1 MAVLKNIY
9 LKDFR
14 LFKERKV
21 FFKDGVNIIYGKNG
35 SGKTT
40 ILEAIYYLNYGRSF
54 RTRKLKEISRKGGE
68 FSVFGVVEKE
78 AEHSIFRGVDR
89 RRAIRKVDNKK
100 AKLADILNIFFT
112 IFINSERIFD
122 FFKKRK
128 ERRRV
133 IDFFGS
139 GIDTLYINDLLNYNK
154 SLRNKNVLLK
164 KGKKEKSVYDVWTD
178 QLFFFGGK
186 IRERR
191 KSLVSELN
199 SLLNRKGIKI
209 VIMENNNTFSMEEEF
224 KRKKVMSGPHLDD
237 IIVEKE
243 NKNIFIYGSK
253 GIWKMAYF
261 NIIESYIALFHRK
274 RRENPILLI
283 DDFDSDL
290 DNRNLLESLDMFKI
304 QSLLAFVNREYESL
318 ENYNLVE
325 V

>member
-21 FFKDGVNIIYGKNG
+21 LFKDGVNIVYGGNG

-40 ILEAIYYLNYGRSF
+40 ILEAVYYLNYGRSF
-54 RTRKLKEISRKGGE
+54 RTKKLNEISRIGGG
-68 FSVFGVVEKE
+68 FSVFGVVKKE
-78 AEHSIFRGVDR
+78 TEHSIFGGVNKKR
-89 RRAIRKVDNKK
+89 VVRKVDEKK
-100 AKLADILNIFFT
+100 AKLTDILNIFFT

-122 FFKKRK
+122 FFKKRM
-128 ERRRV
+128 ERRRL

-139 GIDTLYINDLLNYNK
+139 GIDTLYISSLLNYNK

-164 KGKKEKSVYDVWTD
+164 RGKREKSVYDVWTE
-178 QLFFFGGK
+178 QLLFFGEK

-199 SLLNRKGIKI
+199 SLLKGKGIKI
-209 VIMENNNTFSMEEEF
+209 VINEYNKDFSMDDEF
-224 KRKKVMSGPHLDD
+224 KRRKVLSGPHLDD
-237 IIVEKE
+237 IVIEKE
-243 NKNIFIYGSK
+243 DKNIFVYGSK
-253 GIWKMAYF
+253 GIWKMVYF
-261 NIIESYIALFHRK
+261 NIIESYITLFYNKRK
-274 RRENPILLI
+274 EKPILLI

-290 DNRNLLESLDMFKI
+290 DNSNLLESLQMFKI
-304 QSLLAFVNREYESL
+304 QNILAFVNREYESL
-318 ENYNLVE
+318 KDYNLVE